1 MDYIREFDI
10 QLEREYYYAG
20 ETIVGNVILETIENF
35 KLRTIRV
42 ILRGKAHAEWKVLL
56 SGDRRTVKDD
66 QFFVDER
73 QIIWGEKNLE
83 TTIPILPRGAH
94 KFPFS
99 FCLPESSLPCSFESR
114 QCYIRYFFKVTIDIP
129 YASPPQGIKYFTVIG
144 PHIDCMEEQYLK
156 PIVLENRKSTC
167 CWCCKKGTVNLR
179 CVVARS
185 AYVCKESIKLK
196 VTIDNQGEE
205 EVKLRVK
212 LEQCCEFF
220 IDRGV
225 LGVSKDM
232 KHLVFE
238 YGGCHV
244 KPHTRSKWD
253 SSNCLVIPPMPTT
266 IVHICRL
273 VQIYYLLTVYL
284 DTDKDYDILQV
295 SCPITIGTV
304 PFRIPNSNKTPIV
317 KYEHA
322 CPVVEGGMYL
332 APEFLLGQV
341 YDGNEHHLREPV
353 VLYKP
358 LYVTVDKSENK

>member
-10 QLEREYYYAG
+10 QLEKEYYYAG
-20 ETIVGNVILETIENF
+20 GNGRWKRHFGNCRELQVE
-35 KLRTIRV
+35 KV

-66 QFFVDER
+66 QCFVDER

-94 KFPFS
+94 KFPFR
-99 FCLPESSLPCSFESR
+99 FCLPESILPCSFESK
-114 QCYIRYFFKVTIDIP
+114 QCYIRYFFQSNHRYTVCK
-129 YASPPQGIKYFTVIG
+129 PPQGIKYFTVIG

-167 CWCCKKGTVNLR
+167 CWCCKKGTIYLR

-196 VTIDNQGEE
+196 VTIDNQGDE

-225 LGVSKDM
+225 LGVSKDL

-266 IVHICRL
+266 LVHICRL

-284 DTDKDYDILQV
+284 DTDKEYDILQIMHV
-295 SCPITIGTV
+295 LSLKVGCTWLRS
-304 PFRIPNSNKTPIV
+304 F
-317 KYEHA
+317 
-322 CPVVEGGMYL
+322 
-332 APEFLLGQV
+332 FLGQV

-353 VLYKP
+353 ILYKP
-358 LYVTVDKSENK
+358 MYVTVDKSEDNK